1 MLMQELVILELNVNK
16 CLMAH
21 IYEIKFRVTFPCTF
35 LAMLYLKYI
44 LQVLGVEKSKV
55 KLVRLGGVV

>member
-16 CLMAH
+16 CLMAN
-21 IYEIKFRVTFPCTF
+21 IYEINFRVTFPCTCF
-35 LAMLYLKYI
+35 AKLYLKYI
-44 LQVLGVEKSKV
+44 LQGLGVEKSKP